1 MKTKP
6 KGASVQDLHGFRA
19 SLRWSVFGA
28 GMRGGRARQAA
39 FLLQPPDGDGPG
51 GRCAGGHPGLRADS
65 PPCRFM
71 SGLYGRYVKGP
82 ENTLQMPF
90 CVRFV

>member
-51 GRCAGGHPGLRADS
+51 GRCAGGHPRLRTNGPPGLRAGG

-82 ENTLQMPF
+82 ENTL
-90 CVRFV
+90 